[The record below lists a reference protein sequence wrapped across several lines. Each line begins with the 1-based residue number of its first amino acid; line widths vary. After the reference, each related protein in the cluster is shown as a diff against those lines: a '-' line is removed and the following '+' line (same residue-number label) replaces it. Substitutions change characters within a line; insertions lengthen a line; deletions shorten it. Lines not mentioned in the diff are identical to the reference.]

1 MADGPGEIE
10 PLSPTATTAISGAQ
24 GVVAAYLRRYHRH
37 EIDGHLE
44 APEEQVLFVANHGF
58 GGLFDLNVAAVM
70 ATGHVLGVD
79 RPLTSLVHQIA
90 WTLGLGPV
98 IEPLGMRPASRE
110 AAEDGFAKGHHV
122 LVMPGGDLDAFKS
135 HRDRNKVV
143 FSGRSGFAKLAVDA
157 GVPIVPVVTSG
168 AGNTLFVIS
177 DGRGIAK
184 ALRLDR
190 ILRTKAF
197 PVSLSFPWG
206 LNVGLVGLLPYIP
219 LPAKLRT
226 RVLEPMRP
234 LRGENIEEFARRVEA
249 AMQQALDELAR
260 K

>member
-1 MADGPGEIE
+1 MADQPGEVE
-10 PLSPTATTAISGAQ
+10 PLSATATTAISKAQ
-24 GVVAAYLRRYHRH
+24 GAIAAYLRRYNRH
-37 EIDGHLE
+37 EVDGCMQ
-44 APEEQVLFVANHGF
+44 APDEQVLFVANHGF
-58 GGLFDLNVAAVM
+58 GGLFDLNVAAVL
-70 ATGHVLGVD
+70 AAGHVLEVD

-110 AAEDGFAKGHHV
+110 AAEEGFAKGHHV

-135 HRDRNKVV
+135 HQDRNKVV
-143 FSGRSGFAKLAVDA
+143 FSGRAGFAQLAVDA
-157 GVPIVPVVTSG
+157 GVPIVPIVTSG
-168 AGNTLFVIS
+168 AGNTLFVVS

-190 ILRTKAF
+190 LLRAKAF

-234 LRGENIEEFARRVEA
+234 LPDESIEGFARRVET
-249 AMQQALDELAR
+249 AMQQALDQLS
-260 K
+260 KK

>member
-1 MADGPGEIE
+1 MG
-10 PLSPTATTAISGAQ
+10 AISKAQ
-24 GVVAAYLRRYHRH
+24 ESIAAYLRRYHRH

-44 APEEQVLFVANHGF
+44 APQEQVLFVANHGF
-58 GGLFDLNVAAVM
+58 GGLFDLNVAAVL
-70 ATGHVLGVD
+70 ATAHLLEVD
-79 RPLTSLVHQIA
+79 RPMTSLVHQMA

-98 IEPLGMRPASRE
+98 IEPLGMRPASRD
-110 AAEDGFAKGHHV
+110 AAEEGFARGHHV

-135 HRDRNKVV
+135 HHDRNKVV
-143 FSGRSGFAKLAVDA
+143 FSGRAGFAQLAA
-157 GVPIVPVVTSG
+157 GANVPIVPIVTAG
-168 AGNTLFVIS
+168 AGNTLFVVS

-190 ILRTKAF
+190 LLRTKAF

-234 LRGENIEEFARRVEA
+234 FDGETVEGFARRVET
-249 AMQQALDELAR
+249 AMQQALDELSE